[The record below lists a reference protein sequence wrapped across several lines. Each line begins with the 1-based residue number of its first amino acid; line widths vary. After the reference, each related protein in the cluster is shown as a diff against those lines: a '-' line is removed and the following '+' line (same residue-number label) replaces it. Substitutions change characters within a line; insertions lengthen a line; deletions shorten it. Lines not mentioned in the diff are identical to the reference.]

1 MLSAV
6 GRIAMDREEGPI
18 ISRYSFVVAATLS
31 AAEFRVI
38 AGSLSDRLAEKPWL
52 AAGFFEAEV
61 FIG

>member
-6 GRIAMDREEGPI
+6 GRIAMDREEADHLAPQFRP
-18 ISRYSFVVAATLS
+18 SSHLVF
-31 AAEFRVI
+31 AAEFEVI
-38 AGSLSDRLAEKPWL
+38 AGSWSDRLAEKPWL